1 MKQRMKTAVLVLVPL
16 VLGLIFSALIAGCSS
31 CESGPKGGAIDAC
44 ALLAEVNPEALLGE
58 PVKKAKKIIDQHN
71 ADSDVSMC
79 GVSARGPGLKSV
91 SLHVM
96 YAKNY
101 TNPKTAAEY
110 LEGKDFGSVGM
121 KPREIHGPGDVAL
134 SFSTPGVLM
143 LQVFWKKHYRMK
155 VSFTGLGDNARTL
168 EKAKSVARHVMDKL

>member
-1 MKQRMKTAVLVLVPL
+1 
-16 VLGLIFSALIAGCSS
+16 
-31 CESGPKGGAIDAC
+31 
-44 ALLAEVNPEALLGE
+44 
-58 PVKKAKKIIDQHN
+58 
-71 ADSDVSMC
+71 
-79 GVSARGPGLKSV
+79 
-91 SLHVM
+91 M

-121 KPREIHGPGDVAL
+121 KKPTEIHGLGDVAL
-134 SFSTPGVLM
+134 SVSMPGSLL

-155 VSFTGLGDNARTL
+155 VGFAGLGDQAQTL